1 MSGIVFTTIPTFR
14 NANELETS
22 SCLLGFKI
30 MNNLVSVEASKLKC
44 SKPSFVSL
52 FPLRFALR
60 LVYIFKAFVVANEI
74 SGMYI
79 NIAVVL
85 GSVT

>member
-1 MSGIVFTTIPTFR
+1 MSGIVFTTIPTVR
-14 NANELETS
+14 NANKLETS

-44 SKPSFVSL
+44 SKPSFVPL
-52 FPLRFALR
+52 FPLRFLLR
-60 LVYIFKAFVVANEI
+60 LVFIFKAFVVANEI

>member
-44 SKPSFVSL
+44 SKPSFVPL

-60 LVYIFKAFVVANEI
+60 LVYIFKAFVV
-74 SGMYI
+74 
-79 NIAVVL
+79 
-85 GSVT
+85 VTKLAECI